1 MVLSRAVVRHRI
13 AIGVAWLVAA
23 AALLPC
29 ARGVEKRLEVSARIL
44 GSESGAVQEILATRF
59 ASPFARSAILVVS
72 GVPAPDTPAGRET
85 LAEIV
90 AALAAAPGV
99 TRTLSYLDLKDA
111 YFQGEHG
118 SGTFVVVGLRADSGG
133 AVDRLIPPLRE
144 RTGVLAA
151 ALRARH
157 PAIALRWTGEDAI
170 NFDLWQTSTDEARAA
185 EARTL
190 PLTVVLLL
198 AAFGAVAAALLPVLA
213 GVLAVSLTFGAA
225 ALLSARWPLS
235 ILIVNVVSM
244 LGLALGIDYALLTV
258 SRFRESLEAGG
269 AVLEAAAEAA
279 RHGGRTVALSG
290 APVAVA
296 SLALLLAPLN
306 ELRSAAVGGLLV
318 VLVSVLLAAT
328 LLPALLACLGTRVD
342 AGRLGWGFRLQAR
355 PERYRRW
362 ARTVVA
368 HPWLVLA
375 VTAPPLLLLAA
386 QAPRLNARIPRGQW
400 LPPRMESTR
409 AGRELKEMGRSGA
422 LQSLRV
428 VLELPEDVSALSA
441 EGWSATARLAAACAA
456 LPRVARVQSLRTLAG
471 DRADD
476 LAYVSLLPAEA
487 KRSFVSEEGD
497 AALLE
502 VVPRETS
509 DPAVLTA
516 FVRELRGLDPVSLTG
531 LAGTRLRIGG
541 LPAFAADYEDAV
553 AGRFPRIFAVVVLGT
568 LVTLFLGFR
577 SVLVPLKAVLLNLL
591 SVSAAFGA
599 LVLVFQDGF
608 GVRLLGLEGPVDG
621 VFPIVPVLVFC
632 TVFGLSMDYEVFLV
646 ARVAEA
652 RREGVDESEA
662 VAEGLARTG
671 GVITS
676 AALVMIAVFGAFTLG
691 DFILVKMLG
700 FALAVAVLLDATV
713 IRIGVGPAL
722 LGLAGRWNWWPGGR

>member
-1 MVLSRAVVRHRI
+1 MALAPAVVRHRK
-13 AIGVAWLVAA
+13 AITFVWLVAA
-23 AALLPC
+23 AALLPH
-29 ARGVEKRLEVSARIL
+29 ARDVENRLEVSARIL
-44 GSESGAVQEILATRF
+44 DSESGAVEELLAARF

-72 GVPAPDTPAGRET
+72 GVPTPDTPPGREV
-85 LAEIV
+85 LGQIV
-90 AALAAAPGV
+90 SGIWTASGV
-99 TRTLSYLDLKDA
+99 TRTFSYLDLPDP
-111 YFQGEHG
+111 YFCGQHG
-118 SGTFVVVGLRADSGG
+118 SGTFVVVGLRAEGS
-133 AVDRLIPPLRE
+133 AVDRLIAPLRE
-144 RTGVLAA
+144 RTEALAR
-151 ALRARH
+151 ALRGRH
-157 PAIALRWTGEDAI
+157 PAINLRWTGEDAI
-170 NFDLWQTSTDEARAA
+170 NFDLWRTSTDEARAA

-190 PLTVVLLL
+190 PLTLVLLL
-198 AAFGAVAAALLPVLA
+198 AAFGTVAAALLTVLA

-258 SRFRESLEAGG
+258 SRFRESLEAGRD
-269 AVLEAAAEAA
+269 VLEAATDAA
-279 RHGGRTVALSG
+279 GHGGRTVALSG

-306 ELRSAAVGGLLV
+306 ELRSTAIGALLV

-328 LLPALLACLGTRVD
+328 LLPVLLAGLGTWID
-342 AGRLGWGFRLQAR
+342 AGRIKGGLRLQPN

-375 VTAPPLLLLAA
+375 VTVPPLLLLAA

-400 LPPRMESTR
+400 LPPRMESTQ
-409 AGRELKEMGRSGA
+409 AGRDLKEMGRSGV

-428 VLELPEDVSALSA
+428 VLELPEDVSALSV
-441 EGWSATARLAAACAA
+441 EGWAATARLVSAFVAD
-456 LPRVARVQSLRTLAG
+456 PRVARVQSLRTMAG
-471 DRADD
+471 ERADD
-476 LAYVSLLPAEA
+476 LAYVSLMPADV
-487 KRSFVSEEGD
+487 KRPFVSEEGD
-497 AALLE
+497 AVLVE
-502 VVPRETS
+502 VVPRETN
-509 DPAVLTA
+509 DPSTLTT
-516 FVRELRGLDPVSLTG
+516 FVRELRGRDPQALTG
-531 LAGTRLRIGG
+531 LAGTRLRTGG

-553 AGRFPRIFAVVVLGT
+553 AGRFARIFAVVVAGT

-577 SVLVPLKAVLLNLL
+577 SVLVPVKAVLLNLL

-608 GVRLLGLEGPVDG
+608 GAKLLGLDGPVDG
-621 VFPIVPVLVFC
+621 VFPIVPVLVFS

-652 RREGVDESEA
+652 RRAGVDEAEA

-676 AALVMIAVFGAFTLG
+676 AALIMIAVFGAFTLG
-691 DFILVKMLG
+691 DFVLVKMLG
-700 FALAVAVLLDATV
+700 FALAVAVLLDATI

-722 LGLAGRWNWWPGGR
+722 LRLAGRWNWWPG